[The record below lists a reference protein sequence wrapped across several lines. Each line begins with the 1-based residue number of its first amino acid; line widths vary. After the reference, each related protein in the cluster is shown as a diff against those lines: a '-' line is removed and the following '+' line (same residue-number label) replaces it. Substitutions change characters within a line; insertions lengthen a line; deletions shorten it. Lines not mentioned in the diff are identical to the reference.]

1 MNNIRVQLIT
11 NCGMVLIY
19 TVPSFFVAIKEAED
33 NGYKI
38 VSAVQLG
45 GVS

>member
-1 MNNIRVQLIT
+1 MRVQMIT
-11 NCGMVLIY
+11 DCGMVLVY
-19 TVPSFFVAIKEAED
+19 TSESLYAAIREAQD

-45 GVS
+45 GVV